1 MRTRILRGCGPPA
14 RRSWPADP
22 VTTHRVQLDLPYRP
36 EDLFDLVSDVARYPD
51 FIGWIQSLRL
61 LSEQEEPDRVRCRA
75 EATVGFKGFR
85 ESFITDIDARR
96 QELAIDVSLVRG
108 PFRKLSNSW
117 RFARANGGTRVDF
130 SIVFEFR
137 NFVLQALA
145 DANKSYAVKRVI
157 DAFIDEAEQRYRKV
171 GATV

>member
-1 MRTRILRGCGPPA
+1 MPTRTSRDCGLPA
-14 RRSWPADP
+14 RRIWPADP
-22 VTTHRVQLDLPYRP
+22 VTTHRLQLDLPYRA

-61 LSEQEEPDRVRCRA
+61 ISETEEPGRVRCRA

-96 QELAIDVSLVRG
+96 PELAIDVSLVRG
-108 PFRKLSNSW
+108 PFRKLSNAW
-117 RFARANGGTRVDF
+117 RFTPIDTGTRVDF

-157 DAFIDEAEQRYRKV
+157 DAFVDEAAQRYTKV
-171 GATV
+171 GPIA